1 VRKFDVNAAIR
12 EGGNKR
18 HSLGHGLSLYVRG
31 NSALWVHRFR
41 DRLTK
46 RFRQTSLG
54 SARGFEAMSITQ
66 ARDAHTRYRTSLLDG
81 TAPAPRTP
89 QGRTFGERASAWKGG
104 LKGSEA
110 DAHRRLLELD
120 LANMPLSQIGT
131 AAVRAALSQ

>member
-46 RFRQTSLG
+46 RFHQTSLG

-89 QGRTFGERASAWKGG
+89 VGKTFGEALSAT
-104 LKGSEA
+104 ST
-110 DAHRRLLELD
+110 R
-120 LANMPLSQIGT
+120 
-131 AAVRAALSQ
+131 VRARGRAA